1 MMQDRLKD
9 AVLRIVGRDL
19 ERYPLTRLPDIYK
32 SFFQDEFGPGHLLSD
47 LGKAQAY
54 LVEELGSMTS
64 RGRRAAEPCGLGL
77 HFCRI
82 PLDLVAD
89 GIIPEEAYFSAFA
102 AGATAFGMPDQD
114 TWRERWMLIESVIA
128 EEYCGLEGFARDSMR
143 IRGSLGNGVYAMG
156 HSEIYRR
163 AYEPHYR
170 VFTIEG
176 QQLLSSQWGV

>member
-1 MMQDRLKD
+1 MMQGPLRD
-9 AVLRIVGRDL
+9 AVLKIVGSIL
-19 ERYPLTRLPDIYK
+19 ERYPLSRLPDIYK

-47 LGKAQAY
+47 PGRARAY
-54 LVEELGSMTS
+54 LAEELGSMVS

-77 HFCRI
+77 RFCRL

-102 AGATAFGMPDQD
+102 ASAAAFGMPDPE

-128 EEYCGLEGFARDSMR
+128 EEYRGLEGFAWDSMR
-143 IRGSLGNGVYAMG
+143 IRESLGNGVSAMG
-156 HSEIYRR
+156 HSEVYRR

-176 QQLLSSQWGV
+176 QQLFSSQWGV